1 MESDESLYA
10 RVKQGD
16 MVAFDELYARYA
28 GRLFGFLRA
37 QLPAASDAED
47 LFHETMMATLESDE
61 VSFAGASFKTWL
73 FRIARNRVLNRQRST
88 ARGDAAKLRL
98 SASGEAAPPSAEDRV
113 VRAQMV
119 DALERAVKRLPET
132 LSDVYHLR
140 SSGLSYEEMATVLE
154 IPLGTIKS
162 RMNQMVKV
170 LREELQPWIAR

>member
-10 RVKQGD
+10 RVKHGD
-16 MVAFDELYARYA
+16 LLAFDELYTRYS

-37 QLPAASDAED
+37 QLPTSSDAED
-47 LFHETMMATLESDE
+47 VFHETMMATLESDE
-61 VSFAGASFKTWL
+61 VTFEAASFRTWL
-73 FRIARNRVLNRQRST
+73 FRIARNRVLNRQRSS
-88 ARGDAAKLRL
+88 ARGDAAKVLL
-98 SASGEAAPPSAEDRV
+98 SAGGEPAPASAEDRIA
-113 VRAQMV
+113 RAQLA
-119 DALERAVKRLPET
+119 DALERAVSRLPST

-170 LREELQPWIAR
+170 LREELEPWIAR

>member
-16 MVAFDELYARYA
+16 LLAFDELYTRYSS
-28 GRLFGFLRA
+28 RLFGFLRA
-37 QLPAASDAED
+37 QLPASSDSED
-47 LFHETMMATLESDE
+47 VFHETMMATLESDE
-61 VSFAGASFKTWL
+61 VTFEGASFRTWL
-73 FRIARNRVLNRQRST
+73 FRIARNRVLNRLRSS
-88 ARGDAAKLRL
+88 ARGDAANVRL
-98 SASGEAAPPSAEDRV
+98 SAGGEPAPPNAEDRV
-113 VRAQMV
+113 ARAQMV
-119 DALERAVKRLPET
+119 DALERAVKRLPST

-140 SSGLSYEEMATVLE
+140 SSGLSYEEMAAVLE

>member
-1 MESDESLYA
+1 MDADEALYA
-10 RVKQGD
+10 RVKHGD
-16 MVAFDELYARYA
+16 MLAFDELYTRYSARLY
-28 GRLFGFLRA
+28 GFLRA
-37 QLPAASDAED
+37 QLPTASDAED

-61 VSFAGASFKTWL
+61 VTFVGASFKTWL
-73 FRIARNRVLNRQRST
+73 FRIARNRVLNRLRST
-88 ARGDAAKLRL
+88 ARGEAAKVRL
-98 SASGEAAPPSAEDRV
+98 SGAEEPAPPSAEDRV

-119 DALERAVKRLPET
+119 DALERAVKRLPAT

-170 LREELQPWIAR
+170 LREELGPWIAR